1 MSRNA
6 TPDGARH
13 TRSSGP
19 AVSTTQEI
27 ASHPVLG
34 ELSGQ
39 EQQAVA
45 EHAKILPLE
54 RDQLLFSEGDPARA
68 FFICRSGQIKL
79 YRLAPNGAEKIV
91 AMIDPGSSFAEAAVF
106 MQQASYPVHAQA
118 VRAST
123 VVRIDANH
131 LLGLL
136 RESPDG
142 CIHLLGLI
150 STRLRN
156 RVADIEA
163 LSLQNGQLRV
173 MSYLLR
179 LHRQSEPIEL
189 PASKKSVAN
198 LLAITPETFS
208 RVLTQL
214 QDTSVISVDRR
225 RIHVLDPERLAA
237 LAEGREAL

>member
-1 MSRNA
+1 MSRN
-6 TPDGARH
+6 GSV
-13 TRSSGP
+13 RSSRTAHSG
-19 AVSTTQEI
+19 ATGAITQEI
-27 ASHPVLG
+27 ASHPVLAG
-34 ELSGQ
+34 LSAQQQ
-39 EQQAVA
+39 EAVA
-45 EHAKILPLE
+45 DHAKVVHLE
-54 RDQLLFSEGDPARA
+54 RDQLLFSEGDPAGA
-68 FFICRSGQIKL
+68 FFLCRSGQIKL
-79 YRLAPNGAEKIV
+79 YRLAPNGAAKIV

-123 VVRIDANH
+123 VVRIDAH
-131 LLGLL
+131 QLLGLL

-156 RVADIEA
+156 RVADIES

-179 LHRQSEPIEL
+179 LHRQADPIQL
-189 PASKKSVAN
+189 PTSKKSVAN
-198 LLAITPETFS
+198 LLAITPETLS

-214 QDTSVISVDRR
+214 HETGVISVDRR
-225 RIHVLDPERLAA
+225 RIHVLDPERLTA